1 MPWEASSY
9 TERSPHLGSDSPHP
23 PTGSAHADH
32 PRRKYLLVQL
42 STALGP
48 PVSPDPTRNGHSFP
62 SCRRPT
68 VTRRGSP
75 GPGLPSRPWTARSGP
90 RHMSQPPPPARALDR
105 APASVLEVRAS
116 DTVFQAQ
123 SDQRQPQRGLV
134 EHGPCKRILTRA
146 RRPDHNLTIERT
158 STLKD
163 SDRRGENFLTAKGN
177 RSSLNQKSGRSLAPG
192 SSQVT

>member
-48 PVSPDPTRNGHSFP
+48 PASPDPTRNGHSFP

-90 RHMSQPPPPARALDR
+90 RHVPSPLLRPERWTERQRACWK
-105 APASVLEVRAS
+105 S
-116 DTVFQAQ
+116 
-123 SDQRQPQRGLV
+123 
-134 EHGPCKRILTRA
+134 EH
-146 RRPDHNLTIERT
+146 RT
-158 STLKD
+158 QCSK
-163 SDRRGENFLTAKGN
+163 
-177 RSSLNQKSGRSLAPG
+177 RSLTNASHSG
-192 SSQVT
+192 VWSSTDHANAS

>member
-1 MPWEASSY
+1 MIHLILLQAPPMPTTLGVNTSWYSCPQLWDPRCPPIRHEMVTPSSAAAGPLSQDAVPQALAS
-9 TERSPHLGSDSPHP
+9 RPDRGRPAP
-23 PTGSAHADH
+23 AHA
-32 PRRKYLLVQL
+32 
-42 STALGP
+42 S
-48 PVSPDPTRNGHSFP
+48 
-62 SCRRPT
+62 
-68 VTRRGSP
+68 
-75 GPGLPSRPWTARSGP
+75 P